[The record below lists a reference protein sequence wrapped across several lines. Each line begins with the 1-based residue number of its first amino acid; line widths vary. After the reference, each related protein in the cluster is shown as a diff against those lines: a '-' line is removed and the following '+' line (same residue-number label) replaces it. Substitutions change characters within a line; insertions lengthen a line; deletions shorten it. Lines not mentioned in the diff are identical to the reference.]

1 MLVIHTGK
9 AMSQQLS
16 ALLQQTIDREL
27 PHLRAVEESTAEIPP
42 AGPSSWSPKEE
53 LGHLI
58 DSAANN
64 HMRFVRAALDGFY
77 RGPGYAQNDWVRIH
91 GYRQMPW
98 ETLVSTWYL
107 YNSLLAGLVANI
119 PENKLDAD
127 CFIAS
132 AELPDT
138 LGFVIHDYVLH
149 MQHHID
155 HLLKRQSITEYPS
168 AARLKAAANPV

>member
-1 MLVIHTGK
+1 
-9 AMSQQLS
+9 MSHRL
-16 ALLQQTIDREL
+16 AVLLQQTIDREL
-27 PHLRAVEESTAEIPP
+27 PCLRGVEESSAEIHP
-42 AGPSSWSPKEE
+42 AGPASWSPKEE

-64 HMRFVRAALDGFY
+64 HIRFVRASLDGSY

-98 ETLVSTWYL
+98 EIIVSTWFS
-107 YNSLLAGLVANI
+107 YNSLLARLMANI
-119 PENKLDAD
+119 PENNLDAD
-127 CFIAS
+127 CFIGS

-138 LGFVIHDYVLH
+138 LSFVIEDYVLH

-155 HLLKRQSITEYPS
+155 HLLQRQSITEYPS
-168 AARLKAAANPV
+168 AARLKASANPV

>member
-1 MLVIHTGK
+1 MTQAADRLARILAATPLRLADVSD
-9 AMSQQLS
+9 AEASQPCAPGHWS
-16 ALLQQTIDREL
+16 KK
-27 PHLRAVEESTAEIPP
+27 EI
-42 AGPSSWSPKEE
+42 

-64 HMRFVRAALDGFY
+64 HQRFVRAALDGSY

-98 ETLVSTWYL
+98 KNLLSTWYSC
-107 YNSLLAGLVANI
+107 NSLLARLIANI

-127 CFIAS
+127 CFIGS

-138 LGFVIHDYVLH
+138 LEFVIGDYVLH

-155 HLLKRQSITEYPS
+155 HLLQRQSITEYPS
-168 AARLKAAANPV
+168 AARLKALANRV

>member
-1 MLVIHTGK
+1 ML
-9 AMSQQLS
+9 QQDL
-16 ALLQQTIDREL
+16 ANLLQQTVATEL
-27 PHLRAVEESTAEIPP
+27 PHLRTVTENQASRQLSKPGA
-42 AGPSSWSPKEE
+42 WSKKEE

-98 ETLVSTWYL
+98 ETIVSTWYS
-107 YNSLLAGLVANI
+107 YNSLLARLLANI
-119 PENKLDAD
+119 PENMFDVN
-127 CFIAS
+127 CFIGS

-138 LGFVIHDYVLH
+138 LGFVIDDYFLH

-155 HLLKRQSITEYPS
+155 HLLQRQSITEYPS
-168 AARLKAAANPV
+168 AARLKASANPV